1 MPHTQDHQ
9 PVYFNV
15 ALHIHVFVL
24 DIANLLNFLE
34 VLMPNLATKK
44 PPLPFEEEGVGGNGL
59 TGDDHE
65 SRVEL

>member
-1 MPHTQDHQ
+1 MTLSDASTIFGRDL
-9 PVYFNV
+9 VYE
-15 ALHIHVFVL
+15 FVQL
-24 DIANLLNFLE
+24 LE
-34 VLMPNLATKK
+34 VQCTKK